1 MTIQETPGTVPAG
14 RLPRYKD
21 VILLGDL
28 IDCAR
33 PGEQVEV
40 TGVYTN
46 NLDTNLNNKN
56 GFPVFATVIEVCVCV
71 CMYVCMCVCLCVC
84 QPTILTRT

>member
-46 NLDTNLNNKN
+46 NLDTNLNTKN
-56 GFPVFATVIEVCVCV
+56 GFPVFATVIEVCHLARIVCIHA
-71 CMYVCMCVCLCVC
+71 CVRLCARLR
-84 QPTILTRT
+84 QYHN